1 MGLDEV
7 GPFAVAWVNNWA
19 HADRNDPEWWQGVMA
34 KGPGYIR
41 DVAAVQRWLGNK
53 QAGNEHECGLPVLK
67 LIELRQKE
75 YHATGGRYATSIATM
90 AILSDT
96 WLSEKRMHTGMLPF
110 CVTKRGNALNGIMD
124 EENKRGN
131 ALNGIMDEEK
141 AKGHRLYVQL
151 CRLECDIGQ
160 LLLESPS
167 VELGEPARSGNDS
180 SAGVE
185 EPSTLVQRRCAP
197 RTSPQE

>member
-1 MGLDEV
+1 MV
-7 GPFAVAWVNNWA
+7 VA
-19 HADRNDPEWWQGVMA
+19 
-34 KGPGYIR
+34 
-41 DVAAVQRWLGNK
+41 
-53 QAGNEHECGLPVLK
+53 
-67 LIELRQKE
+67 
-75 YHATGGRYATSIATM
+75 
-90 AILSDT
+90 
-96 WLSEKRMHTGMLPF
+96 EKRMHTGMLPF

-124 EENKRGN
+124 EE
-131 ALNGIMDEEK
+131 K
-141 AKGHRLYVQL
+141 AKGHRLYAQL
-151 CRLECDIGQ
+151 CRLEYDIGQ

>member
-1 MGLDEV
+1 MLDGMGLDDV

-19 HADRNDPEWWQGVMA
+19 HADRNDPEWWEGVMT
-34 KGPGYIR
+34 KGPRYIR
-41 DVAAVQRWLGNK
+41 NVAAMQRWLGNK

-75 YHATGGRYATSIATM
+75 YHATGGRYATSVATM

-110 CVTKRGNALNGIMD
+110 CVTKRGNALNGIID
-124 EENKRGN
+124 EER
-131 ALNGIMDEEK
+131 
-141 AKGHRLYVQL
+141 AKSHMLYVQL